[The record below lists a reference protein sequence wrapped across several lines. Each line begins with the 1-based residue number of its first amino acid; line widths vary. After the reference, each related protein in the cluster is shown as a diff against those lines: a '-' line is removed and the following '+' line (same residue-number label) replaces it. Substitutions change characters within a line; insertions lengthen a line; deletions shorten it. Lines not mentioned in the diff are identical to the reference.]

1 MNMAL
6 NNAQNVANYYE
17 SQGDEV
23 TIELVAYGPGMQM
36 FVAATSPVSD
46 RIASM
51 SLGLENLRFSACG
64 NTHRAMIERAGTD
77 VPLLDEVEMTPS
89 GVVRLIEL
97 QEDGYAYVRP

>member
-36 FVAATSPVSD
+36 FVAETSPVSD

-51 SLGLENLRFSACG
+51 SLALENLRFSACG
-64 NTHRAMIERAGTD
+64 NTHRVIFI
-77 VPLLDEVEMTPS
+77 
-89 GVVRLIEL
+89 LIRN
-97 QEDGYAYVRP
+97 D